1 MTSNLLKE
9 ALDEIKNC
17 SLIQGHE
24 FIPPSTPNKNAHIES
39 FFSIVESE
47 TFSNKIF

>member
-17 SLIQGHE
+17 SLIQRHE
-24 FIPPSTPNKNAHIES
+24 FIAPSKPNKNAHI
-39 FFSIVESE
+39 FLF
-47 TFSNKIF
+47 